1 MTTPKPDCLWGGKAT
16 PLVDTSV
23 RLDRAQ
29 DHMWVAER
37 ALHANPRNKW
47 LRMLVDLLRDEV
59 ETARQIL
66 AKDSQR
72 KQSQRRRSQC

>member
-16 PLVDTSV
+16 SQVDTSV

-37 ALHANPRNKW
+37 ALHADPRNKW

-59 ETARQIL
+59 TSRQIL

-72 KQSQRRRSQC
+72 KQSQRRRSRC